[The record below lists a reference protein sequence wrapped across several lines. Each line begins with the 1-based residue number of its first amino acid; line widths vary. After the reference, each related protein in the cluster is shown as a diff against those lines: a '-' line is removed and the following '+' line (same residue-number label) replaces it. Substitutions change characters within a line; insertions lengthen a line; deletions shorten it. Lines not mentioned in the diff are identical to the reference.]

1 MHERTTVHETE
12 GKEKNVPEAKHMIE
26 TRKTHARERESE
38 RKKLHPSGKGNG
50 GWRWGWSRVRE
61 GQRRGSGG
69 QQRRGAGKAPVGCQ
83 SVGWERASKSRRPR
97 KRGSEQAAPAKRNKG
112 ESTTL

>member
-12 GKEKNVPEAKHMIE
+12 GKEKDVPEAKHMIE

-50 GWRWGWSRVRE
+50 GLGWGWSRERE
-61 GQRRGSGG
+61 RQRRGSGG

-83 SVGWERASKSRRPR
+83 SVGWEAKDCAREGASK
-97 KRGSEQAAPAKRNKG
+97 QHQ
-112 ESTTL
+112 